1 MRNSAFLQFLATESR
16 NLAQAGLLRKEPEL
30 AAPQGPLISVGGKEY
45 VNFASSDYLGLANHP
60 EVRKAAIA
68 AVDAWGVGLAAPRV
82 GTGTIALHGELERAV
97 AALVGTDDALVFAS
111 GYHANTGLFESL
123 FGDRDYLFCD
133 ELVRP
138 SLADGIRL
146 CRARVYSYRNQDL
159 EHLEDRLR
167 RSRGARFRV
176 IVTDGVF
183 PISGLVANLPDLYT
197 LAAKYNALVVV
208 DDTHGLGVLGDGGGG
223 THQLH
228 GLGDRIDVVT
238 GSFGAALGGG
248 AGGFVAGRTEII
260 AWLRQKS
267 RPYLAS
273 TALPPVATAAAL
285 ACIELV
291 RGEAELRTNLA
302 MNVRVFRDALAEHGL
317 WTAEGDHPA
326 VSVLIRHA
334 VTAQRLTDYL
344 YRSGVFVIGFCHPV
358 VPEGAAR
365 IRAQVTVRHSQ
376 KDLSRAADAFAE
388 GIRELHIDLARKP

>member
-1 MRNSAFLQFLATESR
+1 MRNSAFLQFLGTETR
-16 NLAQAGLLRKEPEL
+16 NLLQAGLLRKEPQL
-30 AAPQGPLISVGGKEY
+30 AAPQGPLVSVAGKEY
-45 VNFASSDYLGLANHP
+45 VNFASSDYLGLATHP
-60 EVRKAAIA
+60 EVRKATIA
-68 AVDAWGVGLAAPRV
+68 AVDTWGVGMAAPRV
-82 GTGTIALHGELERAV
+82 GTGTVAVHAELERAV
-97 AALVGTDDALVFAS
+97 AELVGAQDALVFAS
-111 GYHANTGLFESL
+111 GYQANTGLFESL
-123 FGDRDYLFCD
+123 LSDRDYLFCD

-138 SLADGIRL
+138 SLADGVRL

-167 RSRGARFRV
+167 RSRAARFRV

-183 PISGLVANLPDLYT
+183 PISGLIANLRDIYT
-197 LAAKYNALVVV
+197 LAAKYDALVVV
-208 DDTHGLGVLGDGGGG
+208 DDTHGLGVLGDGGRG

-228 GLGDRIDVVT
+228 GLLDRIDVVT

-248 AGGFVAGRTEII
+248 AGGFVAGRSEIVT
-260 AWLRQKS
+260 WLRQKS

-273 TALPPVATAAAL
+273 TALPPPSAAAAL

-291 RGEAELRTNLA
+291 RAEPELRTNLA
-302 MNVRVFRDALAEHGL
+302 MNVKVFRDALAEHGL

-326 VSVLIRHA
+326 LSVLIRHA
-334 VTAQRLTDYL
+334 VAAQRLTDFL
-344 YRSGVFVIGFCHPV
+344 YRRGIFAIGFCHPI

-388 GIRELHIDLARKP
+388 GVKELNIDVARKG